1 MNKRQFICVSLLFM
15 FAAAG
20 CERPQTGDS
29 RADLALQAFNT
40 IVKENSSRKSYHNQ
54 LKHWGLALPGGDK
67 FEWIKDASANKID
80 FAMVLEAAPFIKAGL
95 DVNLLAGTSYVFK
108 PAATEQGKIVPD
120 LLIYPFNVSD
130 RKEIAQG
137 SEDAMRRLLKQDP
150 SLVGY
155 DPEGKYYSLKF
166 QEGFEARWAEQPGS
180 DKPEMVFVIAAEPL
194 IAAGLD
200 VSGLASS
207 GWEYQAPEG
216 GRNGFAGP
224 GRLIK
229 EYSLK

>member
-120 LLIYPFNVSD
+120 LLIYPFTRIKIARTLVDKLQQDNASQYLIVMLIQFAHKYNMSVTAEGVETAQQRDILRDIECQNVQGYFFSYPL
-130 RKEIAQG
+130 REREVLSAFAKEVI
-137 SEDAMRRLLKQDP
+137 E
-150 SLVGY
+150 
-155 DPEGKYYSLKF
+155 EGLCN
-166 QEGFEARWAEQPGS
+166 
-180 DKPEMVFVIAAEPL
+180 V
-194 IAAGLD
+194 
-200 VSGLASS
+200 
-207 GWEYQAPEG
+207 
-216 GRNGFAGP
+216 
-224 GRLIK
+224 
-229 EYSLK
+229 